1 MCDGEIVWTCV
12 WAEQKVNNMPVGAIM
27 ATPPQG
33 KTELIETSAQTLCVC
48 VCVQLGSP
56 TQSSRKIKNK
66 NTFREVLS
74 FSPQQEGK
82 QQQPTKK

>member
-27 ATPPQG
+27 STPPQG

-48 VCVQLGSP
+48 P
-56 TQSSRKIKNK
+56 ARQSHAEQS
-66 NTFREVLS
+66 
-74 FSPQQEGK
+74 
-82 QQQPTKK
+82 